1 MEMNLNNKGIYNGEN
16 RQISLDQ
23 FIGIF
28 PNAIND
34 DLCSEFVNYFNAIS
48 EQGLTMSSMKDSIES
63 GTIRKDELI
72 HIPRGLPMQ
81 SFPDGLCKALWTN
94 ISECFNIY
102 FNKYSIDRPM
112 TSHNF
117 KVHRVQLSGGY
128 HEWHPEHSYDAP
140 YRALAWHLNLEV
152 PKMGGETEFLFQSM
166 RIEPK
171 VGQLA
176 IWPAGYTHKHR
187 GNPPLEGQKTYLTG
201 WFELV
206 QGSGPQPS

>member
-1 MEMNLNNKGIYNGEN
+1 MKLE
-16 RQISLDQ
+16 Q

-48 EQGLTMSSMKDSIES
+48 EQGLTMSTMEES
-63 GTIRKDELI
+63 DIIGTIRKDELI
-72 HIPRGLPMQ
+72 HIPGGLPPQ
-81 SFPDGLCKALWTN
+81 CFPEGLCKLLWKN

-102 FNKYSIDRPM
+102 FKEYSINRPM

-128 HEWHPEHSYDAP
+128 HAWHHEHAYEASD
-140 YRALAWHLNLEV
+140 RVLAWHLNLEV
-152 PKMGGETEFLFQSM
+152 PKKGGETEFLFQSM
-166 RIEPK
+166 RVEPK

-176 IWPAGYTHKHR
+176 MWPAGFTHKHR

-206 QGSGPQPS
+206 